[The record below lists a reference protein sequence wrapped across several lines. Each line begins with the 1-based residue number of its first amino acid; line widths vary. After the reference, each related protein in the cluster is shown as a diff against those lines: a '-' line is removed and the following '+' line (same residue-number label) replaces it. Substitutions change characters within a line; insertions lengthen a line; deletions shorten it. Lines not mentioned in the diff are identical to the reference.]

1 MGRLSGLSYPA
12 AGLSLSYA
20 YDAYGRLNKVSA
32 TLNGQALTL
41 ADSFVY
47 QPGSASALAWRLGNN
62 LNRQITR
69 DADGRV
75 TQLASPGAHN
85 LSLSWNNN
93 DTVSQISDNLFPALT
108 AGLNYDAAQRLANV
122 SRSGDP

>member
-1 MGRLSGLSYPA
+1 MTQTARNRSSYAYLPSGELSTQSNSIKGQSFNTSWSYDAAGRLSGLSYPA

-69 DADGRV
+69 DADAVSYTHLTLPTTSRV
-75 TQLASPGAHN
+75 
-85 LSLSWNNN
+85 
-93 DTVSQISDNLFPALT
+93 
-108 AGLNYDAAQRLANV
+108 
-122 SRSGDP
+122 